1 MFPFLSVCI
10 FILGIIVYE
19 CVIINNYKHKKKIV
33 HIKKVQNAKKHLI
46 IFAIIG
52 ILLFSY
58 TTYMS
63 FDLIK
68 KDYVVCEAEFVESYK
83 RGRSSIYSV
92 HFVDGEN
99 EYVLYANSEENN
111 RLEERKN
118 YVITYGKRTKR
129 IVEIHQSQSAQ

>member
-1 MFPFLSVCI
+1 
-10 FILGIIVYE
+10 
-19 CVIINNYKHKKKIV
+19 
-33 HIKKVQNAKKHLI
+33 
-46 IFAIIG
+46 
-52 ILLFSY
+52 
-58 TTYMS
+58 MS